1 MPREPASVDTDL
13 LHLETQMKGA
23 SCVLKTLSG
32 LHVSW
37 IIGQTQKF
45 DLKISLW
52 VPDPTRLVPCVAFL

>member
-32 LHVSW
+32 LHVFMDNRTNS
-37 IIGQTQKF
+37 
-45 DLKISLW
+45 KI
-52 VPDPTRLVPCVAFL
+52 